1 MVNKKESNEGVKVKY
16 LRKKTRQSAHECTI
30 EERQRNMERK
40 RQKEC
45 VHKVWVQPQSVQ
57 EIWAKEEEMAEDY
70 GL

>member
-1 MVNKKESNEGVKVKY
+1 
-16 LRKKTRQSAHECTI
+16 
-30 EERQRNMERK
+30 MERK